1 MSKKQR
7 RIQIEI
13 CNRLAMGESLRAI
26 CAGPD
31 MPDKSTVFAWLA
43 VDPEFQRAY
52 AVARAFQAE
61 TYADEIIEI
70 ADDATGDWVDREN
83 RDGELERA
91 FDREHVERAKL
102 RVDAR
107 KWMAAKL
114 APKKFGDS
122 TALRL
127 AGSDRNRVGGETMEI
142 TLRLLTIAA
151 TAAERKIK

>member
-1 MSKKQR
+1 MTKKR
-7 RIQIEI
+7 RNQIEI
-13 CNRLAMGESLRAI
+13 CNRLALGESLRTI
-26 CAGPD
+26 CATKG
-31 MPDKSTVFAWLA
+31 MPSQSTVFAWLA
-43 VDPEFQRAY
+43 AEPHFQRAY
-52 AVARAFQAE
+52 AIARAFQAE
-61 TYADEIIEI
+61 TLADEIVEI
-70 ADDATGDWVDREN
+70 ADDASRDWVDREN
-83 RDGELERA
+83 GEGELERA

-127 AGSDRNRVGGETMEI
+127 AGSDRNRVGGETAEI
-142 TLRLLTIAA
+142 TMRLLTIAA